1 MPFRSIA
8 KELVA
13 IAAIVSFA
21 APALAQ
27 DLANVDIPFEK
38 HVLDNGL
45 TVLIHEDHTS
55 PQVHVNVYYKV
66 GSRDEVRGKTGF
78 AHLFEHLMFN
88 GSENYDDEYFAP
100 IQEVGGM
107 LNGDTWFDR
116 TRYYQ
121 TVPNTALERVLWL
134 ESDRMGH
141 LLGAVTQ
148 EKLDNQRGVV
158 QNEKRRAENRP
169 YALVSQNM
177 LEGLFPEGHPYRWTT
192 IGSMEDLDA
201 ASLEDVHEWFRKYYG
216 AANAIVTVAGDLDP
230 AETLDLVKLHFGD
243 IPAGPPVT
251 RIDDWVPSRDTST
264 FQVMQDRV
272 ANALI
277 SRGWAVPGRDH
288 EEATS
293 LWLAG
298 EIIGGDA
305 SSRLYKRL
313 VKEEKLAVS
322 ASLGLQPFD
331 LASSMWLQIAL
342 LPGADAD
349 KARRIAAEVIAEFA
363 AEGPTKSELELIRTQ
378 ITAAQIKGLDSLTG
392 KATLL
397 AESEY
402 YLGSPDAYK
411 TEFAWLERATQES
424 VRAAAARWLGDGFHE
439 VHVVPFGEYAVAASG
454 ASRDALPQVDDYPP
468 AVAPKITD
476 LELKNGIKVRFVKRE
491 GVPAVHITGRFVV
504 GQYAAA
510 EEKPGAAGIA
520 LAVLDKGTK
529 SRSAD
534 DIIAD
539 LKRTGSSL
547 SVSVGTDESSAYL
560 GTLTSRID
568 DALDLYA
575 DVLRHPSFEES
586 EVALLKERAITGI
599 EQEKTSPSSVAGKF
613 VDTVVYGGHPYG
625 STPVTADDIR
635 ALTRDDLA
643 AAYRHRIRPQDLTI
657 FAVGGIEEQELL
669 DALNRHLG
677 DWKAAPG
684 ETAVVDVRNTAVAE
698 QKPRVILFD
707 FPGAQQSNI
716 VAAHAVDAPYGE
728 GDEAFYLANMIYGG
742 TFTSRINANLR
753 EDKGW
758 SYGVRSGASMTLG
771 PRVWQ
776 ISAQVQTDKTG
787 ESIAELLSELH
798 ALRKDRPFSAE
809 ELEDVRNERVRK
821 LPAITATATG
831 ILGYLTSIALYGQP
845 DDFIEQRKDM
855 YEAVSLDDLAPALD
869 DRVDDGKF
877 TWFIAGDVEKIEN
890 AVRSLELGP
899 VEVWDADGKRLR

>member
-1 MPFRSIA
+1 MPFFSSAARA
-8 KELVA
+8 LVA
-13 IAAIVSFA
+13 AALALAVSA
-21 APALAQ
+21 VSAQ
-27 DLANVDIPFEK
+27 DLANVEIPYEK

-45 TVLIHEDHTS
+45 TVLIHEDHTA

-216 AANAIVTVAGDLDP
+216 AANAIVTVAGDIDP
-230 AETLDLVKLHFGD
+230 VQALALVKSHFGD
-243 IPAGPPVT
+243 IPSGPPVT
-251 RIDDWVPSRDTST
+251 RLDDWVPVREQNT

-277 SRGWAVPGRDH
+277 ARGWAVPGRDH

-298 EIIGGDA
+298 EILGGDA

-322 ASLGLQPFD
+322 ATLGLQPFD
-331 LASSMWLQIAL
+331 LASSMWLQIVL

-349 KARRIAAEVIAEFA
+349 KARRIAEEVIAEFA
-363 AEGPTKSELELIRTQ
+363 AKGPTKSELDLIRTE
-378 ITAAQIKGLDSLTG
+378 IAAAQIKGLDSLTG

-424 VRAAAARWLGDGFHE
+424 VRAAAVKWLGDGFHE
-439 VHVVPFGEYAVAASG
+439 IYVVPFGDFAVADTG
-454 ASRDALPQVDDYPP
+454 ASRDALPQVDEYPP
-468 AVAPKITD
+468 AVAPSITD
-476 LELKNGIKVRFVKRE
+476 LELKNGIKVRFVKRD
-491 GVPAVHITGRFVV
+491 GVPAVHITGRFTV
-504 GQYAAA
+504 GEFAAV

-547 SVSVGTDESSAYL
+547 SISVGTDDSSAYL

-568 DALDLYA
+568 DALALYA
-575 DVLRHPSFEES
+575 DVLRHPAFEDS

-599 EQEKTSPSSVAGKF
+599 EQEKTNPRSVAGKF
-613 VDTVVYGGHPYG
+613 VDTVVYGSHPYG
-625 STPVTADDIR
+625 SAPVTVDDIR

-643 AAYRHRIRPQDLTI
+643 AAYRNRIRPQDLTI
-657 FAVGGIEEQELL
+657 FAVGGIDEQVLL

-684 ETAVVDVRNTAVAE
+684 EAALVDVRSAAVAE

-716 VAAHAVDAPYGE
+716 VAAHAIDAPYGE

-742 TFTSRINANLR
+742 TFTSRINVNLR

-758 SYGVRSGASMTLG
+758 SYGVRSDASMSLG

-787 ESIAELLSELH
+787 ESIAELVSELH
-798 ALRKDRPFSAE
+798 ALRGGRPFSAE
-809 ELEDVRNERVRK
+809 ELENVRNERVRK
-821 LPAITATATG
+821 LPAITASATG
-831 ILGYLTSIALYGQP
+831 ILGYMTSIALYGQP
-845 DDFIEQRKDM
+845 DDFIEQRKAM
-855 YEAVSLDDLAPALD
+855 YEAVALEDLAPALS
-869 DRVDDGKF
+869 DRVDDGRL
-877 TWFIAGDVEKIEN
+877 TWFIAGDVAKIEN
-890 AVRSLELGP
+890 AVRALELGP
-899 VEVWDADGKRLR
+899 VEVWDADGNRLR